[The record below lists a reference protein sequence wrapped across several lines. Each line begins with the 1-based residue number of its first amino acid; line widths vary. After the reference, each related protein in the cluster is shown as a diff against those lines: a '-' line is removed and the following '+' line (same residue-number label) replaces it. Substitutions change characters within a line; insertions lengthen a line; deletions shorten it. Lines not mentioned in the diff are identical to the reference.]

1 MTGRHIEL
9 KKKARQRH
17 PAFFGKSGN
26 ADQLF
31 GKVRYLC
38 RTILEK
44 SGNLDPVF
52 RGETGHFQAGLFLK
66 SSCVTPD
73 FFEKVQYR

>member
-9 KKKARQRH
+9 KKKLV
-17 PAFFGKSGN
+17 N
-26 ADQLF
+26 AIRLFLESPVTLISFF

-44 SGNLDPVF
+44 SGNPDPVF
-52 RGETGHFQAGLFLK
+52 RGEMGHFQADLFLK
-66 SSCVTPD
+66 SSCAAPD
-73 FFEKVQYR
+73 FF